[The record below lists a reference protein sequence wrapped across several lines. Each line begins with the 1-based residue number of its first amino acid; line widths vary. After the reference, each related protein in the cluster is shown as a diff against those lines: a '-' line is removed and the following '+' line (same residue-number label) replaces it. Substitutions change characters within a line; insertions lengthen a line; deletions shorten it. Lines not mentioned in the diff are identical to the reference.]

1 MRFSIYTST
10 KTRFQ
15 KIFFDWLNWLMML
28 FFFTS
33 LLLIGKFTN
42 DEDKT
47 LLLFA
52 LVILYIFAILFF
64 MSSKVPLLG
73 NLDKNLLFEK
83 DKIIIADREIP
94 FDSIQKIEIHND
106 DFDGQRIH
114 SGRIIFDFGLS
125 NGTGNSLFL
134 KYKDGTEKKVYFYQK
149 EKDEMNQMETLLV
162 HYHQVGILH
171 FLKLIV
177 ILRIDDYDEIQQ
189 FKQKYELGG
198 A

>member
-1 MRFSIYTST
+1 
-10 KTRFQ
+10 
-15 KIFFDWLNWLMML
+15 
-28 FFFTS
+28 
-33 LLLIGKFTN
+33 
-42 DEDKT
+42 
-47 LLLFA
+47 
-52 LVILYIFAILFF
+52 